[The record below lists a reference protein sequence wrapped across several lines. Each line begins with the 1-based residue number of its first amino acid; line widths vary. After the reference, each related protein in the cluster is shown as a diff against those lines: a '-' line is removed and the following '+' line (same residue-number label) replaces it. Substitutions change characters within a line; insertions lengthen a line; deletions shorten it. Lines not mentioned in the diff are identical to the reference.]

1 MLKIE
6 LKRAFKRKTFLF
18 ALLVGIM
25 FCVLDNI
32 EANYYNIISSY
43 SGYNNY
49 FNEFLKSS
57 VLSPYDSFTL
67 FNLTSLSNIF
77 IMLIPILSAISYSDS
92 YLEDV
97 NSGFLKN
104 VLSRCSK
111 RKYLQSKFLA
121 NFIISGITISIPLLI
136 ELLLLLAT
144 QPNIKPE
151 RLYNAIH
158 IGSLN
163 LDMYLNQPLLYT
175 LIWIFI
181 SFMFAGVISSISLGF
196 SIVIRNKFV
205 VLIAPFISVM
215 VIHLLF
221 DMIGLF
227 NYSVLDFLYL
237 ASMAIS
243 SKPTEMLI
251 TFIVMLIVTYLP
263 FYFGGKSNEA
273 F

>member
-1 MLKIE
+1 MLRIE

-32 EANYYNIISSY
+32 ESNYYNIIQAY

-49 FNEFLKSS
+49 FNEFLKSA
-57 VLSPYDSFTL
+57 VESPYYSFAL
-67 FNLTSLSNIF
+67 FSTTELSSIF
-77 IMLIPILSAISYSDS
+77 IMIMPILTAISYSDS

-104 VLSRCSK
+104 ILLRCSK

-136 ELLLLLAT
+136 QLLLLLAT

-151 RLYNAIH
+151 KLYNAMI
-158 IGSLN
+158 IGGLN

-181 SFMFAGVISSISLGF
+181 SFMFAGAISSIALGF
-196 SIVIRNKFV
+196 SIIIRNKFV
-205 VLIAPFISVM
+205 VLIAPFISVL

-221 DMIGLF
+221 DIIGLYE
-227 NYSVLDFLYL
+227 YSVLGFLHL
-237 ASMAIS
+237 PV
-243 SKPTEMLI
+243 KPNPTDMLI
-251 TFIVMLIVTYLP
+251 TFIVMLMAAYLP
-263 FYFGGKSNEA
+263 FYFGGKANET